1 MTSERDRISDV
12 YEGRFMGSG
21 EFAKRLRE
29 RVHWMCRRARG
40 RRVLDVGCSQGIVP
54 ILLGREGFE
63 VVGVDVDA
71 TSIEDARAALE
82 REPDRVQSRV
92 QFIVADLL
100 ESSLDLGTFDT
111 VILGELLEHLVNP
124 ERMLERCKELL
135 SEDGRLV
142 ITIPFGHH
150 PHPDHKHTFYV
161 SSLVEMLGSC
171 FRITEIDRIQLR
183 ICATADRL
191 PQAASLVT
199 EETWPLLKFSDDT
212 LREAEAG
219 YVSQVQWWRS
229 RYEALES
236 ERPREAER
244 QASEAAEERAGQA
257 RQLHEAVAVRHEL
270 EGLRAA
276 LERCLDE
283 AQQDRIRYE
292 ADLAVTQE
300 DLDAAEHEVQALT
313 RQRDLLQ
320 TDLRAWQTLEH
331 QLRLAC
337 KDRDRAILQCAR
349 RLAGTSY
356 RLGFLIVRAL
366 KRPYRL
372 LWLPFQVAVLLWP
385 AVTRRFPGKGGR
397 GKPREVPLP
406 RRLVPIPQPLRRS
419 SGGLSP
425 GTEDGSPNG
434 GAALTTSAV
443 VGSGQTSLP
452 DIPEVGIPPAPVR
465 RLDLKVASI
474 LDDFSWL
481 CLQYECNLLKVTPD
495 RWREQ
500 LTSEQPS
507 FLFVESAWR
516 GNDGAW
522 QYMVSNSSRTP
533 KQPLIDLVAWCKS
546 KGIPTVF
553 WNKEDPTDLEHF
565 LNAARLFDFV
575 FTTDA
580 NCLPRY
586 HEELGHDR
594 VYALPF
600 AAQPMIHNPG
610 PIPGAWQHDVAF
622 AGAWYADR
630 HDRRQQDAWAILRP
644 AFEYGLHIYDR
655 NFGRPEL
662 ADRHGWPAE
671 FQPHIVGGV
680 SYREMLAVYKLY
692 KVFLNVNSVVDSPT
706 MFSRRVLELLACG
719 TPVISSYA
727 KGIESLLG
735 PDVVFMSR
743 SEAETAE
750 HLQALL
756 GDQAYR
762 FRVAQRGIRAV
773 MRSHTYG
780 HRLQEVLDRVGSAGA
795 AGSPSSAEAPVRRPV
810 QPREPLSVYIPPYT
824 PGLALP
830 PPPEIAFPDASPR
843 RPDLVVGAI
852 VDEIFEPCWSYECQ
866 LVEFTPQD
874 WKQTLSRAKPR
885 FVLID
890 SAWQGNRGSWRQQI
904 ARPGGQSASPELE
917 RLTDWCRK
925 RGIPTV
931 FWNREDPPNF
941 DQFITSAALCDHVFT
956 TDADCVPRYKETL
969 GHDRVHALPFAAQPR
984 VHNPISAPRGRLYDL
999 AFAGTWYAKKHADRI
1014 AQMETILRPAL
1025 RYGVHIYDRMLF
1037 HTRSD
1042 YYVFPEEYRP
1052 QIVGSLT
1059 YEEMTGAM
1067 KQYRVMLNV
1076 NSVTDSSTMCSCRV
1090 FEALMS
1096 GAAVVSGYA
1105 LGIENLLG
1113 TELVPMPRTET
1124 EAEEAIVRLLQD
1136 EEARQRAVHL
1146 AQRRI
1151 LSEHTYSARLD
1162 EILSVLGLEDAILS
1176 RRRPLVSVVCSTK
1189 RTEHLANILENF
1201 RRQTYEP
1208 KELIV
1213 VLHGVGET
1221 ADGLRR
1227 QAEDMGI
1234 RGISILVMGEDH
1246 TLGDCLNAGID
1257 ASTGQYVA
1265 KMDDDDFYAPMYLV
1279 DLMHAF
1285 DYTDADVV
1293 GKHSYYVY
1301 LQDEDRLTI
1310 RLAGREHDYHRF
1322 VSGATMVIKRS
1333 VFDRVKFADKTV
1345 GEDSD
1350 FLTRCGDAG
1359 LRIYS
1364 ADRFNY
1370 LCNRGGQSTHTWQVS
1385 GEEYA
1390 KRLTA
1395 VCDGL
1400 QMDQVVV

>member
-1 MTSERDRISDV
+1 MSSERDRISDV
-12 YEGRFMGSG
+12 YEGRFMPGG

-40 RRVLDVGCSQGIVP
+40 QRILDVGCSQGIVS

-63 VVGVDVDA
+63 VVGLDVDA
-71 TSIEDARAALE
+71 VAIEEARIALGRE
-82 REPDRVQSRV
+82 RDSVQSRV
-92 QFIVADLL
+92 RFIAADLL
-100 ESSLDLGTFDT
+100 DAELDLGAFDT
-111 VILGELLEHLVNP
+111 VIAGELLEHLANP

-161 SSLVEMLGSC
+161 SSLVAMLGPD

-191 PQAASLVT
+191 PQPASPVT

-212 LREAEAG
+212 FREAEAG
-219 YVSQVQWWRS
+219 YVSQAQWWKDRC
-229 RYEALES
+229 EAIES
-236 ERPREAER
+236 EQRREAER
-244 QASEAAEERAGQA
+244 
-257 RQLHEAVAVRHEL
+257 
-270 EGLRAA
+270 
-276 LERCLDE
+276 C
-283 AQQDRIRYE
+283 
-292 ADLAVTQE
+292 QE
-300 DLDAAEHEVQALT
+300 DLDAAEHEAEALT

-320 TDLRAWQTLEH
+320 TNLRAWQTLEQ

-337 KDRDRAILQCAR
+337 KDRDHAISQLAR
-349 RLAGTSY
+349 RLAMMEDATSY
-356 RLGFLIVRAL
+356 RLGLLMVRAL
-366 KRPYRL
+366 QRPYRL
-372 LWLPFQVAVLLWP
+372 FWLPFQVAALLWS
-385 AVTRRFPGKGGR
+385 AVARRFRGKSGR
-397 GKPREVPLP
+397 GKPREAPLP
-406 RRLVPIPQPLRRS
+406 RRLAPVPEPLRRS
-419 SGGLSP
+419 SRGLSP
-425 GTEDGSPNG
+425 GTEHWSPEG

-443 VGSGQTSLP
+443 VGGEQTSLP
-452 DIPEVGIPPAPVR
+452 SIPEVDIPPAPVR
-465 RLDLKVASI
+465 RLDLKVATI

-481 CLQYECNLLKVTPD
+481 CLQYECSLLKVTPD

-500 LTSEQPS
+500 LTAEQPS
-507 FLFVESAWR
+507 FLFVESAWS

-522 QYMVSNSSRTP
+522 QHMISNSSRAP
-533 KQPLIDLVAWCKS
+533 KQPLVDLVDWCKS
-546 KGIPTVF
+546 KGIPTAF

-586 HEELGHDR
+586 REELGHDR

-610 PIPGAWQHDVAF
+610 PIPGAWQHEVAF

-630 HDRRQQDAWAILRP
+630 HDRRQQDARAILHP
-644 AFEYGLHIYDR
+644 AFKHGLHIYDR

-671 FQPHIVGGV
+671 FQPYIVGGV

-762 FRVAQRGIRAV
+762 FRAAQKGVRAV

-795 AGSPSSAEAPVRRPV
+795 MGSPSSAGAPVRRPV
-810 QPREPLSVYIPPYT
+810 QPREPPSVYIPPHT

-852 VDEIFEPCWSYECQ
+852 IDEIFEPCWRYECQ
-866 LVEFTPQD
+866 LVEFAPQD
-874 WKQTLSRAKPR
+874 WRQTLSRAKPR

-890 SAWQGNRGSWRQQI
+890 SAWQGNGGVWRHQI

-925 RGIPTV
+925 RSIPTV

-941 DQFITSAALCDHVFT
+941 EQFITSAALCDHVFT
-956 TDADCVPRYKETL
+956 TDAGCVSRYKETL

-984 VHNPISAPRGRLYDL
+984 VHNPISAPGGRLHDL
-999 AFAGTWYAKKHADRI
+999 VFAGTWYAKKHPGRI
-1014 AQMETILRPAL
+1014 AQMDTILRPAL

-1037 HTRSD
+1037 HTHSD

-1113 TELVPMPRTET
+1113 AELVPMPRTET

-1136 EEARQRAVHL
+1136 EEARERAVHL
-1146 AQRRI
+1146 AQRKI

-1162 EILSVLGLEDAILS
+1162 EVLTVLGFEDAILS
-1176 RRRPLVSVVCSTK
+1176 RHRPLVSVVCSTN

-1213 VLHGVGET
+1213 VLHGVGKT

-1234 RGISILVMGEDH
+1234 RGISIVVMGEDH

-1279 DLMHAF
+1279 DLMYAF
-1285 DYTDADVV
+1285 DYTDADIV

-1301 LQDEDRLTI
+1301 LKDEDRLTI
-1310 RLAGREHDYHRF
+1310 RLAGREHDYHQF
-1322 VSGATMVIKRS
+1322 VSGATMVIRRS

-1370 LCNRGGQSTHTWQVS
+1370 LCHRRSDPAQHTWQVAN
-1385 GEEYA
+1385 GEYM
-1390 KRLTA
+1390 KRLTT
-1395 VCDGL
+1395 VCEGL
-1400 QMDQVVV
+1400 PMDRVIV